1 MCFRHFLAQRT
12 QKSLTWR
19 ELAITVW
26 PQANGSCR
34 WITCP
39 GERSAW
45 QPWHSCSLCTG
56 MVTVSPL
63 CIRAEAKW
71 PFLQKIYLLLV
82 FMQRTSYKAIFF
94 SQTIQVMLWACNN
107 LDSKFKREFSL

>member
-34 WITCP
+34 WITCQ

-45 QPWHSCSLCTG
+45 PHWHSCSLCTG
-56 MVTVSPL
+56 PVTVSPL
-63 CIRAEAKW
+63 TLCQGRDQTALPTED
-71 PFLQKIYLLLV
+71 LLITCLYAAYV
-82 FMQRTSYKAIFF
+82 IKKKKHFFF
-94 SQTIQVMLWACNN
+94 SQTIQVML
-107 LDSKFKREFSL
+107 